1 MHDDLAGGT
10 MWYVPVPVSAPPW
23 ARPYEPADSRADA
36 SIVLVA
42 QSALGFAIL
51 AFQEAFGPSLTLP
64 ARSLVAVVAV
74 FALGGGTLLAYLG
87 LLGAAIAVPMWIH
100 SSYRN
105 LPALGSRGH
114 LSPAWAAGCW
124 FVPVA
129 NLVLPYVA
137 VRDLWVA
144 SGAIGRLG
152 GSLTAGSLIAGW
164 WIVWVGAW
172 VLRVATGYLPW
183 SGYLDA
189 VSAGLMALAGA
200 LFITIVH
207 VVSRGQRER
216 AAALA

>member
-1 MHDDLAGGT
+1 

-36 SIVLVA
+36 SIVLLA

-51 AFQEAFGPSLTLP
+51 ALQEAFGPPLTLP
-64 ARSLVAVVAV
+64 ARSLVSVVAV
-74 FALGGGTLLAYLG
+74 FAVGGGTLLAYLG

-129 NLVLPYVA
+129 NLVLPFVA
-137 VRDLWVA
+137 VRDVWAASRPGERWNAALVA
-144 SGAIGRLG
+144 AWWIAWLAAWLLLVTNGRLPWRG
-152 GSLTAGSLIAGW
+152 YVDLIS
-164 WIVWVGAW
+164 
-172 VLRVATGYLPW
+172 T
-183 SGYLDA
+183 
-189 VSAGLMALAGA
+189 GLMAGAVA
-200 LFITIVH
+200 LFISIVH
-207 VVSRGQRER
+207 LITRGQTRR
-216 AAALA
+216 AAALS